1 MIPPD
6 IDVGIVF
13 STDGRVAAYELQV
26 LVDDLGFFPSYHLTP
41 VVRQSAIDRFPLLPV
56 QLNALSEKLDDEQMA
71 RLNAMV
77 DIEKKSVR
85 EVSSFFLQLNGLL

>member
-1 MIPPD
+1 M
-6 IDVGIVF
+6 F

-26 LVDDLGFFPSYHLTP
+26 LIDDLGFFPSYRLTP
-41 VVRQSAIDRFPLLPV
+41 VVRRGALDRFPLLPV

-77 DIEKKSVR
+77 DVQKMSVPD
-85 EVSSFFLQLNGLL
+85 VALFFLKLSGLL